1 MFVLTICISKR
12 LIKVQVRSSTE
23 IDDFNCFFCSTRWL
37 LANIKSCKSEDENE
51 PAQYASLEEDQI
63 YYGYVR
69 RLEEAQINE
78 RKALWEVH
86 QVVPRF
92 HGEREEAVPQEPPQP
107 LQVPADSHEES
118 DEEINGSR
126 EEEIQNILDPKPD
139 HIRNTEKK
147 FGAARGAQRFVSGA
161 ASKPPETFQEALQG
175 QDPSLQ
181 GIRRI
186 VADAL

>member
-1 MFVLTICISKR
+1 MLFLFK
-12 LIKVQVRSSTE
+12 
-23 IDDFNCFFCSTRWL
+23 RWL

-63 YYGYVR
+63 YYGNVW

-147 FGAARGAQRFVSGA
+147 FDAARGAQRFVSGA
-161 ASKPPETFQEALQG
+161 ASKPP
-175 QDPSLQ
+175 
-181 GIRRI
+181 
-186 VADAL
+186 